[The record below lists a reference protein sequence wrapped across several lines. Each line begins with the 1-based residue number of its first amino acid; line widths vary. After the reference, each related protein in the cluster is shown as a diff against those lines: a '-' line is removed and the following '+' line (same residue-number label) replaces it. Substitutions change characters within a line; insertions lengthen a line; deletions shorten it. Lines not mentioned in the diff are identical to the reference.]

1 MPKYINHN
9 LSRYYRRW
17 AIATAATVIPGTT
30 LGFPGILAALAGGV
44 LLSLGW
50 AGLVDAVGGA
60 IAPNRLLFSRILP
73 ALWAS
78 AIAGFVLVGGL
89 LWLGI
94 WVVTILRIIDAL
106 G

>member
-1 MPKYINHN
+1 MPP
-9 LSRYYRRW
+9 LSRYYRNW
-17 AIATAATVIPGTT
+17 AIATAATVLPATT
-30 LGFPGILAALAGGV
+30 LGPLGILAALVGGV
-44 LLSLGW
+44 ILSLGW
-50 AGLVDAVGGA
+50 VGLVGAVGGA
-60 IAPNRLLFSRILP
+60 IAPNRLLSSRVIP